1 MAQELRGVRLR
12 QAVLVASDLQPLVAR
27 LQEELGLDEPFRD
40 PGVGEFGL
48 ANAVFAIGDCF
59 LEIVSP
65 VTGGT
70 AAGRPLE
77 RAGDDGGYMALFDL
91 EGLLSARE
99 RVAELGVRVV

>member
-70 AAGRPLE
+70 AATWLCSTSRASSRRGSGWRSWACGSSGR
-77 RAGDDGGYMALFDL
+77 
-91 EGLLSARE
+91 SI
-99 RVAELGVRVV
+99 